1 MKADRHFRIAS
12 VTALLALF
20 SAGCTG
26 PNYTTSA
33 YQPGPTIGRGIGAG
47 AGAVVGNAAGAVVG
61 AGEGFVGGV
70 AAPFNTRTHIVRRWR
85 TEVTADGRT
94 IQVPED
100 ILVDANGRPVVPPRE
115 NPAPATAQPTTNFG
129 PK

>member
-1 MKADRHFRIAS
+1 MKLDHRLRIGS
-12 VTALLALF
+12 MTALLALF

-26 PNYTTSA
+26 PNYATSA
-33 YQPGPTIGRGIGAG
+33 YQPGPAIGRGIGAG
-47 AGAVVGNAAGAVVG
+47 AGAIVGNAAGAVVG

-70 AAPFNTRTHIVRRWR
+70 VAPFNTRTHTVRRWR
-85 TEVTADGRT
+85 TEVTPDGRT

-100 ILVDANGRPVVPPRE
+100 ILVDEQGRPVNPPPPKPAE
-115 NPAPATAQPTTNFG
+115 ANPQPTTNFG

>member
-1 MKADRHFRIAS
+1 MKAGPHLQIGCVS
-12 VTALLALF
+12 VLLALL

-47 AGAVVGNAAGAVVG
+47 AGAIVGNAAGAVVG

-70 AAPFNTRTHIVRRWR
+70 AAPFNTRTHMVRRWR

-100 ILVDANGRPVVPPRE
+100 ILVDADGRPVNQPRPSQPP
-115 NPAPATAQPTTNFG
+115 AAAQPTTNFG